1 MWEAGKLSASLLL
14 DLSAGF
20 DVVNHK
26 LLLLKLKE
34 YGFDEVS
41 LPWFYSYL
49 TGRSQSVQVE
59 SSLFPLLV
67 VLWGVPQGSILGPLL
82 FTIFIHLHKVN
93 RIMMMMKTEILMKD
107 DLCR

>member
-1 MWEAGKLSASLLL
+1 MELAIHDQVYEYLVNEELLHPYHHGFLKHHSTATALQQLVDLWMRAADQGKLSASLLL

-41 LPWFYSYL
+41 LAWFHSYL
-49 TGRSQSVQVE
+49 TGR
-59 SSLFPLLV
+59 F
-67 VLWGVPQGSILGPLL
+67 
-82 FTIFIHLHKVN
+82 
-93 RIMMMMKTEILMKD
+93 
-107 DLCR
+107 